1 MNEALDFILNSVK
14 IAKGSEI
21 FVPKL
26 RAYNIVDVKNAL
38 TELLSD
44 TSEKIMGI
52 RTGEKLHE
60 TLINEDEI
68 RYSWDFKNM
77 YMIASP
83 LYTLFNDKNIKES
96 YQGIKKIEEM
106 QKYSSDLA
114 DKISMKDL
122 KTIIKNAGLLN

>member
-1 MNEALDFILNSVK
+1 
-14 IAKGSEI
+14 
-21 FVPKL
+21 
-26 RAYNIVDVKNAL
+26 
-38 TELLSD
+38 
-44 TSEKIMGI
+44 MGL